1 MEEGGGGYVR
11 VREVVCGVSIVL
23 HGRLLLLLLFF
34 CRLQEVFYTKLPSLE
49 IAILQGRYL
58 KLVWMLTKEIRFL
71 YIFSSFINLLNMYS
85 IH

>member
-23 HGRLLLLLLFF
+23 HGRLLLLLLVF

-49 IAILQGRYL
+49 IAILQGHYL